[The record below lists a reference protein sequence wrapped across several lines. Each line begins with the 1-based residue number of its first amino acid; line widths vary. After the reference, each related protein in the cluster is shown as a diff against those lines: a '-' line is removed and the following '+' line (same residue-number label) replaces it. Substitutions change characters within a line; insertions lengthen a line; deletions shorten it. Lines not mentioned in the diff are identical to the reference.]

1 MTKKDGGSAFPLPE
15 IVHIGQKVTTQSP
28 GMTLR
33 DYFAA
38 QALQTVIAG
47 CAQIDGVTNFKIANA
62 RHAYHIADLM
72 LEARD
77 KA

>member
-1 MTKKDGGSAFPLPE
+1 
-15 IVHIGQKVTTQSP
+15 
-28 GMTLR
+28 MTLR